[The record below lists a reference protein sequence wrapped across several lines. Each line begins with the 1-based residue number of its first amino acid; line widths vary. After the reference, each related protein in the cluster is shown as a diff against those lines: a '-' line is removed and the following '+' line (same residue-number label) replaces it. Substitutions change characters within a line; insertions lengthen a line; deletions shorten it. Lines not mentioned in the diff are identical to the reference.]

1 MDRASPSDGEGCG
14 FDSRRVHHKKI
25 YGCGER
31 PFIVMETKEKSVK
44 TYYIARLVIFSLIG
58 ISIFVFK
65 WQIVGELKYFIG
77 GLMLLYGIE
86 EFIYTFS
93 FEKKNAL
100 ERDRFYVGGI
110 EIIFGLIVLI
120 FKVSFESVCV
130 VWATWSIIREAF
142 EIKEIVTELK
152 TFVTRLI
159 SGIESVA
166 MIILFVSLIIN
177 QSERQAY
184 IHLYVMLPELVL
196 KSLLPLVDMLVA
208 EKRKTK
214 RERTET
220 D

>member
-1 MDRASPSDGEGCG
+1 
-14 FDSRRVHHKKI
+14 
-25 YGCGER
+25 
-31 PFIVMETKEKSVK
+31 METKEKSVK
-44 TYYIARLVIFSLIG
+44 TYYIVRLVIFSLIG

-152 TFVTRLI
+152 TLVTRLI

-208 EKRKTK
+208 EKRKSK
-214 RERTET
+214 QKAIMKNLKKI
-220 D
+220 